1 MSCFKRPIC
10 KFKSNLNSA
19 LQLAFLF
26 GVLAAG
32 GCGGHYNP
40 VPPILVSV
48 TISPTSGQ
56 IAVSATQQ
64 FSVVVAGT
72 PNQRVN
78 WVASAGSISKSGLYT
93 APAIIPNPA
102 TVTITATSIQDIRVA
117 AAATMTVVPGPNSI
131 TISLSPS
138 AGSVKAFGT
147 LQYTATVTGDAN
159 TAVTWYVNGV
169 QGGSQASGYVSSSGL
184 YYAPSGVP
192 TTSNG
197 NGSTQATTAAV
208 RAVLNDNTSYYA
220 TANVTI
226 QPANQSVQTT
236 PIELGT
242 SGGNL
247 NDSSI
252 DKGVPPLCCG
262 GTLGALITLDNKQY
276 ILSTNHALARSGA
289 ANIGDSIVQPSL
301 LDTNCDTAR
310 ATPVATLSQFYSL
323 TSQQLPNIDAAIAQ
337 VIAGQVDPSGNI
349 LYLGSTTDA
358 NNVPVAGAPY
368 SGGVLPPSSTLIGV
382 GVAKSGRTTGLTCS
396 TVDSI
401 QTALSVEYVQNC
413 DGTGIPNY
421 VQFTGQI
428 DIEGTAFSA
437 LGDSGALVVSQDNA
451 IPVGLLFAATDT
463 SSVANPIQSVLNY
476 FQDAKGNV
484 PTIVGGAEHQVIG
497 CTLPAVP
504 QSAQSLASAAT
515 ATNAA
520 LASALKTRDA
530 HLSEILSHAG
540 VEATGVGTSHDNP
553 SDAAIVVY
561 VAKDQPYTNLPQE
574 IDGVRTRIVEMAT
587 PAQYGGLSVAE
598 SAKLEQSVASV
609 PAAPRLSESEFERA
623 QVVHSANVTS
633 LLKQSGVQGVGISAS
648 LDSPGEAALMIFL
661 VRGVAHDPIPAVIGG
676 VRTRVKESNRF
687 RASYGGTHSNSSCRV
702 PTKKTGLA
710 LAPKQK

>member
-1 MSCFKRPIC
+1 MICIKRPVC
-10 KFKSNLNSA
+10 KLKFNLNNA
-19 LQLAFLF
+19 LPLAFLF
-26 GVLAAG
+26 GVLVAG
-32 GCGGHYNP
+32 GCGKGTVNII
-40 VPPILVSV
+40 PPNLVRV
-48 TISPTSGQ
+48 TISPTSGE
-56 IAVSATQQ
+56 IAVSGTQQ
-64 FSVVVAGT
+64 FTVVVSGT
-72 PNQRVN
+72 VNQQVT
-78 WVASAGSISKSGLYT
+78 WTVSSGSISSSGLYT

-102 TVTITATSIQDIRVA
+102 TVTITATSVQDIRDS

-131 TISLSPS
+131 TISLSPI
-138 AGSVKAFGT
+138 AGTVAAFGT

-159 TAVTWYVNGV
+159 TAVTWFVNGN
-169 QGGSQASGYVSSSGL
+169 QGGSQASGYISSSGL

-192 TTSNG
+192 TKSNG

-208 RAVLNDNTSYYA
+208 TAVLNDNTSYYA
-220 TANVTI
+220 TANVTV

-247 NDSSI
+247 NDTST
-252 DKGVPPLCCG
+252 DKGLTVCCG

-276 ILSTNHALARSGA
+276 ILSTNHTLARSGA

-310 ATPVATLSQFYSL
+310 ATPVATLSQYYSL
-323 TSQQLPNIDAAIAQ
+323 TNQQLPNIDAAIAQ

-349 LYLGSTTDA
+349 LYLGSTTDS
-358 NNVPVAGAPY
+358 NDVPVSGAPY
-368 SGGVLPPSSTLIGV
+368 NGGVLPPDSTLIGE

-396 TVDSI
+396 TVDSVG
-401 QTALSVEYVQNC
+401 TAVNVEYVQNC
-413 DGTGIPNY
+413 DGTGTPIN
-421 VQFTGQI
+421 VQFSGQI
-428 DIEGTAFSA
+428 DIEGTGFSA
-437 LGDSGALVVSQDNA
+437 QGDSGALVVSQDNA

-476 FQDAKGNV
+476 FQDAQGNA

-497 CTLPAVP
+497 CTLPIAP
-504 QSAQSLASAAT
+504 QSAQSVASGAA

-530 HLSEILSHAG
+530 HLSEILSQVG
-540 VEATGVGTSHDNP
+540 VKAVGVGTSHDNP
-553 SDAAIVVY
+553 SEAAIIVF
-561 VAKDQPYTNLPQE
+561 VAKDQPHPNVPQE
-574 IDGVRTRIVEMAT
+574 IDGVRTRIVEVAA

-598 SAKLEQSVASV
+598 SAKLEQSDASASAT
-609 PAAPRLSESEFERA
+609 PALSQLEFKRA
-623 QVVHSANVTS
+623 QAVHSANVTA

-661 VRGVAHDPIPAVIGG
+661 VRGVAHDAIPAVISGI
-676 VRTRVKESNRF
+676 RTRVKESNRF
-687 RASYGGTHSNSSCRV
+687 RANFGGTKSNSGCRV
-702 PTKKTGLA
+702 PPKKNELV